1 MRERGHLR
9 GVWGHLVQKRFGGM
23 TEMPQDV

>member
-1 MRERGHLR
+1 MQEQGHLR
-9 GVWGHLVQKRFGGM
+9 GVWGHLVQKRFGGT